1 MSIFL
6 FFSRIH
12 SNTAQKRSRIQ
23 ARPYSAYVLDT
34 SEDELREV
42 AVDHD
47 IGQALIDVGR
57 IDDDVLI
64 RELRCA
70 EADVFEDLL
79 EQGVQAAS
87 TDVLGLLIDLTGE
100 LCDAADGIGLEG
112 KRDAFRREQGLV
124 LLDQGVLRL
133 GQDALEILLAQRL
146 ELDAESGPGAPG

>member
-1 MSIFL
+1 MICG
-6 FFSRIH
+6 FFYFFREFTQILC
-12 SNTAQKRSRIQ
+12 KRE
-23 ARPYSAYVLDT
+23 AEYGHGPYSAYVLDA

-42 AVDHD
+42 AVDHNV
-47 IGQALIDVGR
+47 GQALIDVGR

-112 KRDAFRREQGLV
+112 GDGMVCR
-124 LLDQGVLRL
+124 
-133 GQDALEILLAQRL
+133 
-146 ELDAESGPGAPG
+146 